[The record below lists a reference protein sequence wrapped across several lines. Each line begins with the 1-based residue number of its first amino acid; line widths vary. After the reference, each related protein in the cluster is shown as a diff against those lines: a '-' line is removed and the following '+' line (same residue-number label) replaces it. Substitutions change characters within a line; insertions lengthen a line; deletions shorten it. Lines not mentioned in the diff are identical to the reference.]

1 MPIRHATSIVIR
13 THRVGEADKVVV
25 FFTLEYG
32 KVRGMARAARR
43 PRSRFGSALEVGT
56 EVELTFFE
64 KESREL
70 VSVDRCDIVRSRFS
84 QLGDPVLATTLGY
97 VSDLVDSFAPERE
110 PNKRLYRL
118 LRAIIGSL
126 STRATAE
133 SKARY
138 FEAWLLRLSGLHP
151 YRRLCPSCGR
161 PLTAEGAFYALEVHR
176 LGCRRCL
183 RSGLVLSP
191 EAVVALEAIWT
202 RPPRDIEAPSSRVL
216 RELGVFHYR
225 LMQEHLEK
233 DLRSHQVFE
242 EMIREEPLA

>member
-13 THRVGEADKVVV
+13 THRVGEADKIVV

-43 PRSRFGSALEVGT
+43 PRSRFGSSLEVGT
-56 EVELTFFE
+56 EIELTFFE

-70 VSVDRCDIVRSRFS
+70 VSIDRCDIVRSRFL

-118 LRAIIGSL
+118 LRAVLDSL
-126 STRATAE
+126 SSCEAAE

-151 YRRLCPSCGR
+151 YRSRCPSCGR
-161 PLTAEGAFYALEVHR
+161 SLAEEGAFYAPEEHR

-183 RSGLVLSP
+183 GAGLSLSP
-191 EAVVALEAIWT
+191 EAISALEAMWR
-202 RPPRDIEAPSSRVL
+202 RPPRETGAGSPGVL
-216 RELGVFHYR
+216 KELGAFHYR

-242 EMIREEPLA
+242 DMLREESRA

>member
-25 FFTLEYG
+25 FFTLDYG

-43 PRSRFGSALEVGT
+43 PKSRFGSSLEVGT

-97 VSDLVDSFAPERE
+97 LSDLVDSFAPERE

-118 LRAIIGSL
+118 LRATLGAL
-126 STRATAE
+126 STRETAE
-133 SKARY
+133 SRARY

-151 YRRLCPSCGR
+151 YRRLCPSCER
-161 PLTAEGAFYALEVHR
+161 PLAEEGARYAPDEHR
-176 LGCRRCL
+176 LACGRCL
-183 RSGLVLSP
+183 RSGLSLSP
-191 EAVVALEAIWT
+191 EAVSALEAIWK
-202 RPPRDIEAPSSRVL
+202 RPPAELGAGSTPVL
-216 RELGVFHYR
+216 RELGAFHYR
-225 LMQEHLEK
+225 LMQDHLEK

-242 EMIREEPLA
+242 DMIRTELPA

>member
-32 KVRGMARAARR
+32 KLRGMARAARR
-43 PRSRFGSALEVGT
+43 PRSRFGSSLEVGT
-56 EVELTFFE
+56 EVDLTFFE
-64 KESREL
+64 KEGREL

-118 LRAIIGSL
+118 LRAVIGSL
-126 STRATAE
+126 SAREAAE

-138 FEAWLLRLSGLHP
+138 VEAWLLRLSGLHP
-151 YRRLCPSCGR
+151 YRRQCPSCGR
-161 PLTAEGAFYALEVHR
+161 LLAQEGAFYAPEEHR
-176 LGCRRCL
+176 LGCGRCL
-183 RSGLVLSP
+183 RSGLSLSP
-191 EAVVALEAIWT
+191 EAVSALEEIWKLS
-202 RPPRDIEAPSSRVL
+202 PAALGAGSPRVL

-225 LMQEHLEK
+225 LMQEHLER
-233 DLRSHQVFE
+233 DLKSHHVFE
-242 EMIREEPLA
+242 DMLRGEFAE